1 MKHLLHI
8 FAGAALA
15 TFSCAGFVHGDQTLI
30 HDYSFSA
37 PSLTAAADGFTR
49 IAVPDCSVAAQPGA
63 PQIPFRTVKLLLPA
77 GTSVSSVTAEPLSGP
92 VVLSDSAKI
101 DFGRVPRS
109 PAVSFDGVDEPDP
122 VIYSSTDWFPAA
134 AAELVSVQRMDDC
147 DIAII
152 RLYPV
157 RYAPVP
163 GSLIFTPDLRVTV
176 FLTGG
181 TTRLLKSMSSS
192 AATLTPGAG
201 TPSRVTD
208 FVDNPEPLSQS
219 TSKTVLAAKDV
230 SAGAD
235 GPSSSFDYLIV
246 SSAALMPY
254 FQPLIDLKVADGL
267 TVTTETMTNIVTN
280 YSGRDNAEKLRNF
293 IRYAHTNWNV
303 QYVLLGGD
311 ISVVPYRGVYAR
323 CSGVTLNSMP
333 SDLYF
338 ACLDGSWNHDGDA
351 IWGEPTD
358 GETGGDVDLL
368 PEVYVGRAPVE
379 TIAEVTNFVANCLT
393 GEQSKASGFRACF
406 AGEYLENGTAQGGNA
421 LDTLL
426 PAFNNSLCPV
436 SWLDDRPA
444 LSAVWTASDAIAALN
459 SSPLLVAHFGHGSD
473 SAYDTTVMRLI
484 AADLDALTNPS
495 PFLLYS
501 TACNAGA
508 FDNDQWGADCIA
520 EELIKHNRHGAFSVL
535 ANSREGWY
543 DPQNEWRYSGE
554 FQKRFFDRLLA
565 ADRTQ
570 IGAAHRLA
578 KQDLLGSVE
587 TAGTSMPYR
596 WCLFGI
602 NFFGD
607 PHSAIRVPL
616 SLRFRADSDERT
628 VTWNSWSNRIY
639 SVFSTTNLI
648 SPTWT
653 CIASNV
659 APTPPLNTWTDTVTG
674 LSRAFYRIISE

>member
-1 MKHLLHI
+1 MKQLLKI
-8 FAGAALA
+8 FAGAVFAILG
-15 TFSCAGFVHGDQTLI
+15 CAGFVRGDQDI
-30 HDYSFSA
+30 AHDYRFSA
-37 PSLTAAADGFTR
+37 PSL
-49 IAVPDCSVAAQPGA
+49 IAVTNGYTQIAVQDCSIAPQPGA
-63 PQIPFRTVKLLLPA
+63 PQLPFRTVKLLLPA
-77 GTSVSSVTAEPLSGP
+77 GALVSSVTAEPLSVSQP
-92 VVLSDSAKI
+92 LAESIKV
-101 DFGRVPRS
+101 DFGRTPRS
-109 PAVSFDGVDEPDP
+109 PAVPFAGADEPDP
-122 VIYSSTDWFPAA
+122 AIYNSTNWFPAA
-134 AAELVSVQRMDDC
+134 TAELVSVQRMDGC

-152 RLYPV
+152 RLYPL

-163 GSLIFTPDLRVTV
+163 GQLIFTPELRVTV
-176 FLTGG
+176 NLN
-181 TTRLLKSMSSS
+181 SSVIFRSFNLS
-192 AATLTPGAG
+192 ATSASSVAAQK
-201 TPSRVTD
+201 RVAA
-208 FVDNPEPLSQS
+208 FVDNPEQLSTGTPMS
-219 TSKTVLAAKDV
+219 ALAPADAPV
-230 SAGAD
+230 SY
-235 GPSSSFDYLIV
+235 DYLIV

-254 FQPLIDLKVADGL
+254 FQPLIDLKIADGL
-267 TVTTETMTNIVTN
+267 TVTTETMTNIVAN

-293 IRYAHTNWNV
+293 IRYAHTTWGV

-323 CSGVTLNSMP
+323 CSGVTLNAMP

-368 PEVYVGRAPVE
+368 PEVDVGRAPVE
-379 TIAEVTNFVANCLT
+379 TIAEVTNFVANCLA

-436 SWLDDRPA
+436 GWLDDRPA
-444 LSAVWTASDAIAALN
+444 LSAVWTASDAINALN

-473 SAYDTTVMRLI
+473 SAYDTTVMHLT
-484 AADLDALTNPS
+484 AADLDALTNS
-495 PFLLYS
+495 TPFLLYS

-520 EELIKHNRHGAFSVL
+520 EELVKHNRHGAFTVV

-565 ADRTQ
+565 NEQTQ

-587 TAGTSMPYR
+587 TVGTSMPYR

-616 SLRFRADSDERT
+616 SLRFRADSDECT
-628 VTWNSWSNRIY
+628 VTWNSWSNRTY
-639 SVFSTTNLI
+639 SVFSATDLV
-648 SPTWT
+648 SQTWT
-653 CIASNV
+653 CIVSNI
-659 APTPPLNTWTDTVTG
+659 APTPPLNVWTNTITG
-674 LSRAFYRIISE
+674 TSRAFYRVIGE

>member
-8 FAGAALA
+8 FVGAAFA
-15 TFSCAGFVHGDQTLI
+15 TLGCAGFVRGDQTLV

-37 PSLTAAADGFTR
+37 PSLTAVTNGYTQ
-49 IAVPDCSVAAQPGA
+49 IAVQDCSVAVQPGA

-77 GTSVSSVTAEPLSGP
+77 ESSIIGVAAESLSNS
-92 VVLSDSAKI
+92 VVLSDAAKI
-101 DFGRVPRS
+101 DFGRTPRS
-109 PAVSFDGVDEPDP
+109 PAVSFDGADEPDP
-122 VIYSSTDWFPAA
+122 AIYNSTNWFPAA
-134 AAELVSVQRMDDC
+134 TAELVSVQRMDGY

-163 GSLIFTPDLRVTV
+163 GNLIFTPDLRVTV

-181 TTRLLKSMSSS
+181 TTRLLKSTASS
-192 AATLTPGAG
+192 ATTLTPGAG
-201 TPSRVTD
+201 APSRVAD
-208 FVDNPEPLSQS
+208 FVDNPELLSQS
-219 TSKTVLAAKDV
+219 TPKALFSTKDV

-311 ISVVPYRGVYAR
+311 VSVVPYRGVYAT
-323 CSGVTLNSMP
+323 CSGTTISNMP
-333 SDLYF
+333 CDLYF
-338 ACLDGSWNHDGDA
+338 ACLDGSWNSNSNS
-351 IWGEPTD
+351 IWGEPAD
-358 GETGGDVDLL
+358 NVDFLA
-368 PEVYVGRAPVE
+368 EVYVGRAPVE
-379 TIAEVTNFVANCLT
+379 TIAEVTNFVANCLA
-393 GEQSKASGFRACF
+393 GEQVPAAGFRACF

-426 PAFNNSLCPV
+426 PAFSNSFCPV

-444 LSAVWTASDAIAALN
+444 LSAVWTTSDAITALN
-459 SSPLLVAHFGHGSD
+459 ISPLLVAHFGHGTALD
-473 SAYDTTVMRLI
+473 VGTGADTMAMRLT
-484 AADLDALTNPS
+484 APNLDELTNAA

-501 TACNAGA
+501 TACNTGA

-520 EELIKHNRHGAFSVL
+520 EELVKHNRHGAFAVL

-554 FQKRFFDRLLA
+554 FQKKFFDRLLA
-565 ADRTQ
+565 NEQTR
-570 IGAAHRLA
+570 IGSAHRLA
-578 KQDLLGSVE
+578 KQDLIGSVE
-587 TAGTSMPYR
+587 TSGANMPYR
-596 WCLFGI
+596 WCIFGI

-616 SLRFRADSDERT
+616 SLRLNVNPDGRT
-628 VTWNSWSNRIY
+628 VTWNSWSNRTY
-639 SVFSTTNLI
+639 SVFSATDLV

-653 CIASNV
+653 CITSNI
-659 APTPPLNTWTDTVTG
+659 APTPPLNVWTNTITG
-674 LSRAFYRIISE
+674 PNRAFYRVIGE